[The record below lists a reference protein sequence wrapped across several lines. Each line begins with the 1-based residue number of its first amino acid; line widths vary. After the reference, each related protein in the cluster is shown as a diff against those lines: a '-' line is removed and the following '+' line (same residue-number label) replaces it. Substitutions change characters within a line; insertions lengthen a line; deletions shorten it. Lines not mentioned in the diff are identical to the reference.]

1 MIRYSISILSRSVLY
16 IAAERSGRSINLFV
30 FTEIISIYREFHYNI
45 HVNVCVYE
53 T

>member
-16 IAAERSGRSINLFV
+16 IAAERSGRSINLFFV
-30 FTEIISIYREFHYNI
+30 FTQQRDHPLLY
-45 HVNVCVYE
+45 VNVFCMYE